1 MLMGRQDQAC
11 SVDHAITLNRMID
24 GPKIVILEEARSFIQ
39 FEQPKAFNRTVL
51 EFIDTVENTLKGI
64 NMTENNSQLS
74 VAQLQEIRAA
84 VLGAAAR
91 APGALIGLG
100 ILFIVLGMIGVAGQV
115 MFSFVTINVLGAFLI
130 IGGGLQFA
138 HAIKSHGWKSVG
150 IQIVLAVLYIV
161 AGLFTWAFPIPALE
175 GITLWLAAIFFVT
188 GLLRLVSAFQHRHF
202 GEWFWL
208 VLSSAISILMGV
220 LIMNGYPASSLW
232 LPGLLIA
239 IELLLQGWSMLFLG
253 LAARKLIQ
261 NK

>member
-1 MLMGRQDQAC
+1 
-11 SVDHAITLNRMID
+11 
-24 GPKIVILEEARSFIQ
+24 
-39 FEQPKAFNRTVL
+39 
-51 EFIDTVENTLKGI
+51 
-64 NMTENNSQLS
+64 MTENNSQLS
-74 VAQLQEIRAA
+74 VAQLQEIRTA
-84 VLGAAAR
+84 VLGAAAK

-100 ILFIVLGMIGVAGQV
+100 ILFLVLGMIGVAGQV

-150 IQIVLAVLYIV
+150 IQIVLAVLYIA

-188 GLLRLVSAFQHRHF
+188 GFLRLVSAFQHRHF

-220 LIMNGYPASSLW
+220 MIMNSYPASSLW

-253 LAARKLIQ
+253 LAARNLI
-261 NK
+261 KSK